1 MTKFVYLIQ
10 KSIEKYIKLCY
21 HIVKEIA
28 MKCIYCGH
36 NESKVLDSRAGD
48 DVIRRRRECLSCGRR
63 FTTYEKADII
73 PFLIIK
79 KDGSKQSYSFD
90 KLFKSVKWAFHKRG
104 LSDEDIEK
112 LIHTMEKNIQNR
124 FIEQLSSQE
133 LADFALAQIKKVDL
147 VAYVRY
153 ASAVKNLDFA
163 SLKDFINN
171 MQEN

>member
-1 MTKFVYLIQ
+1 
-10 KSIEKYIKLCY
+10 
-21 HIVKEIA
+21 

-36 NESKVLDSRAGD
+36 SESKVLDSRAGD

-79 KDGSKQSYSFD
+79 KDGSKQSYNFD
-90 KLFKSVKWAFHKRG
+90 KLFASVKWSFYKRAV
-104 LSDEDIEK
+104 SDEDIAK
-112 LIHTMEKNIQNR
+112 LVHNIEKNIQNR

-133 LADFALAQIKKVDL
+133 LADFALAQIKKIDL
-147 VAYVRY
+147 VAFARY

-163 SLKDFINN
+163 SLKDFINTLQQN
-171 MQEN
+171 